1 MMKYILEKLYM
12 IRQLGV
18 KLDRES
24 ALMKNAK
31 VSSSKKVNTD
41 VSLELSVFSI
51 SYLSSAKAVD
61 QTIVKL
67 LELPTPM

>member
-1 MMKYILEKLYM
+1 M

>member
-1 MMKYILEKLYM
+1 MVKYILGELYM

-24 ALMKNAK
+24 ALMKNTK

-41 VSLELSVFSI
+41 VFLELSVFFI
-51 SYLSSAKAVD
+51 SHYSSAKAVH
-61 QTIVKL
+61 QTIVKP

>member
-1 MMKYILEKLYM
+1 M

-41 VSLELSVFSI
+41 VFLELSVFFI
-51 SYLSSAKAVD
+51 SHLSSTKD
-61 QTIVKL
+61 HCQT
-67 LELPTPM
+67 T